1 MTTSEIGMNQGTQ
14 LTWGD
19 RLHST
24 FQPVNYF
31 KYTVVVP
38 FYSNNTVGRVAAVT
52 SMIFATTIAHTF
64 RLLANTTIF
73 LAINPTFTLI
83 RGICNTIGLRPT
95 AEQNIEEPLV
105 SMPPIQD
112 HHLNHLRDLLTHASS
127 APSAEERR
135 ANLTIF
141 VETIDSHPELIDAA
155 TELGLFEIRDAL
167 AADDF
172 EAPAPMQSEI
182 DLPPLLSDGAISE
195 ELVLFQ
201 ENVNLFNAPSEPLPM
216 SQRQQHG
223 VFVVMTVAAAVL
235 LQENQQNEAISPPP
249 GFSQENTPRSSRAS
263 TPPPPLELVPLD
275 DEVAMLP
282 QLNSGIISPAVSE
295 QSDLRSPIEFTE
307 ESKDPVQSD
316 FSECTHNEF
325 LRFVQKR
332 GQQLDASEEAS
343 ETSPAAA
350 VSTFSLRHSP
360 NADLAVPVARVS
372 PVVVAEPKGNS
383 PEKSPSPSAA
393 AVEESKSPSTGTSVS
408 SIVDDDDELRASE
421 ALPSLE
427 LRHLRS
433 APSEETSAQDLRL
446 ADLAAQRYVK
456 EQAPPVPTARVLTPT
471 PKRNVFVNG
480 PGQRPTSR

>member
-95 AEQNIEEPLV
+95 
-105 SMPPIQD
+105 
-112 HHLNHLRDLLTHASS
+112 
-127 APSAEERR
+127 
-135 ANLTIF
+135 
-141 VETIDSHPELIDAA
+141 PELNVAA
-155 TELGLFEIRDAL
+155 ANNS
-167 AADDF
+167 

-182 DLPPLLSDGAISE
+182 DLPPLLSGDVISEEPVQPLLSDDVISE

-201 ENVNLFNAPSEPLPM
+201 KNVNLFDAPSEPLPM
-216 SQRQQHG
+216 SQQQRQQQA